1 MKSLQILLLITFA
14 FTVKVF
20 SADTTSRVVFKPTG
34 FRPTNQLL
42 EGSYSQEGLLYETP
56 CKSIITPSSRISS
69 IHLDWKSLLNSGISS
84 LLFEHKNYPNDSQ
97 ISSYSI
103 FANGNYSVINDE
115 TLTTL
120 NSLVLGNQFMLKQ
133 IYRWALPYY
142 KNAFGLLTFEEQQM
156 IWNDLTVAELYINY
170 VVEKKQHNQY
180 NALLNSKHLKED
192 EKIIGFLKRRIDKK
206 QWKIADCKYWISRIK
221 NDVKFL
227 QKNSAQRSSHYQ
239 VTEKVTNDLIIVT
252 NWKGDFT
259 LVNNKFKPIINET
272 YKLIL
277 RNGNSLY
284 AYRSAENNDFRIYSV
299 KDIVSGNG
307 KVSFPQKNWNSYYS
321 ISDSTYYFTTNHLSG
336 IFDHKHNS
344 YVIDSCTL
352 IYFDEEKTGFFA
364 DRFFKK
370 GIDEYNM
377 PEYENTGIY
386 YYDYTGKKIFD
397 QSIYAIELMSMDEH
411 GNASIIKKLSLER
424 SSDNK
429 IMVLENVNHQYGVI
443 DVNGKIIIPFEYDGI
458 DISNY
463 PQSINANKNSGEE
476 RIFKLE

>member
-1 MKSLQILLLITFA
+1 MKRFPILLVIMLVFS
-14 FTVKVF
+14 VNVF
-20 SADTTSRVVFKPTG
+20 SADTTSRVIFKPTG
-34 FRPTNQLL
+34 FRSTNQLL

-56 CKSIITPSSRISS
+56 CKSIISPSSRISS
-69 IHLDWKSLLNSGISS
+69 VHIDWKSLLNSGISS

-103 FANGNYSVINDE
+103 FANGNYCVMNDE

-156 IWNDLTVAELYINY
+156 IWNDLCVAELYINY
-170 VVEKKQHNQY
+170 AVEKKQYKQY
-180 NALLNSKHLKED
+180 SALLNTNHLKED
-192 EKIIGFLKRRIDKK
+192 EKIIGFLKRRIYKK
-206 QWKIADCKYWISRIK
+206 QWKITDCKYWISRIK
-221 NDVKFL
+221 NDVKSL

-239 VTEKVTNDLIIVT
+239 VTEKVSNDLFIVT

-259 LVNNKFKPIINET
+259 LVNNKFKPIIQET

-277 RNGNSLY
+277 RKGNSLY
-284 AYRSAENNDFRIYSV
+284 AYRSAENNNFRIYSV

-307 KVSFPQKNWNSYYS
+307 KVSVPQKNWNSYYS
-321 ISDSTYYFTTNHLSG
+321 ISDSTYFFTTNHLSG
-336 IFDHKHNS
+336 IFDHKHNR
-344 YVIDSCTL
+344 YIIDSCSS
-352 IYFDEEKTGFFA
+352 IYFDDEKTGFFA

-370 GIDEYNM
+370 GIDEYGL
-377 PEYENTGIY
+377 PEIENTGFL
-386 YYDYTGKKIFD
+386 YYDFNGKKICD
-397 QSIYAIELMSMDEH
+397 QVFGATEFMIIDGD
-411 GNASIIKKLSLER
+411 GNSLIKKKLSLER

-443 DVNGKIIIPFEYDGI
+443 DINGKIIVPFNYDSI
-458 DISNY
+458 DLSNY
-463 PQSINANKNSGEE
+463 PQRIKALTNTGEE
-476 RIFKLE
+476 RIYTNE